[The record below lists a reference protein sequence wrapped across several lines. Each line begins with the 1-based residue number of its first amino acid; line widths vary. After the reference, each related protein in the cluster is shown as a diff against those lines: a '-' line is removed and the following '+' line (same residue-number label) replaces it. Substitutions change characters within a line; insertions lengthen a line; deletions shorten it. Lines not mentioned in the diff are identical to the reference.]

1 MSFQRSESSFILW
14 YTVVNGNIIGGVN
27 LFIKRQSTRGIHSNV
42 QFIKGSST
50 LGGVSLSVYAY
61 CVDGVLID
69 TGSVSLHS
77 EFTQFFNEMTIDQ
90 VLITHHHEDHTGGA
104 AYIQQHFDVP
114 IYMHEQFIE
123 SCKKRAR
130 YPLYRR
136 FFWGRRPS
144 FSAQALSFNETLTSK
159 TSTWQ
164 AIKTPGH
171 SSDHVAFLN
180 ERTGQL
186 FSGDLYVHPETKLI
200 LYNESVPETIR
211 SIERLLTYDIGEMF
225 CSHAG
230 YIDDGPKALRRKHS
244 YLTSLRDEILYLHE
258 EKGYSEKEIHTML
271 FTKKY
276 PIMYFSLGEWHTKYI
291 VRSVLT
297 R

>member
-1 MSFQRSESSFILW
+1 MGI
-14 YTVVNGNIIGGVN
+14 
-27 LFIKRQSTRGIHSNV
+27 QSDV

-69 TGSVSLHS
+69 TGSVSLQS
-77 EFTQFFNEMTIDQ
+77 EFAEFFHKVPFNQ
-90 VLITHHHEDHTGGA
+90 VLLTHHHEDHTGGA
-104 AYIQQHFDVP
+104 AYIQQHFDVAL
-114 IYMHEQFIE
+114 YMHEQFIE

-130 YPLYRR
+130 YPFYRR
-136 FFWGRRPS
+136 VFWGRRPP
-144 FSAQALSFNETLTSK
+144 FSAQALSFKEPIISK
-159 TSTWQ
+159 TSRWR
-164 AIKTPGH
+164 AIETPGH

-180 ERTGQL
+180 EQTGQL

-200 LYNESVPETIR
+200 LRSENIHEVIA

-258 EKGYSEKEIHTML
+258 EKGYSEKEIHQML
-271 FTKKY
+271 FRRKY

-291 VRSVLT
+291 VRSVLSSQQKNVY
-297 R
+297 